1 MGVVR
6 LLDNARSLGFE
17 IQGVM
22 FKKILIAN
30 RGEIALRIIRTCKE
44 MGIKTVAVYSKADE
58 ESLHVRFADEA
69 VCIGPA
75 PSNESYLKIPN
86 IIAAAEIT
94 NADAI
99 HPGYGFLSENA
110 KFSKICAEH
119 KIKFIGASDG
129 QIEKMG
135 DKATAKETMRKAG
148 VPTVPGS
155 EGLLKDV
162 AHAKKE
168 AKEMGYPVMIKATA
182 GGGGKGMRAIWSED
196 EMEKNFE
203 SAVKEATA
211 SFGNGGMYME
221 KLIEEP
227 RHIEIQVVGDQYG
240 KACHLSERD
249 CSVQRRHQ
257 KLTEETP
264 SPFMTDSLRDDMG
277 KAAVKAAEFIKYEGA
292 GTVEFLVD
300 KHRNFYFME
309 MNTRIQVEHPITEQV
324 VDYDLIREQILVA
337 GGVPISGKN
346 YLPKLH
352 SIECRINAE
361 DPYNDFRP
369 SPGRITTLHTPG
381 GHGVR
386 LDTHVYSG
394 YIIPPNYDSM
404 IAKLITTAQTREE
417 AINKMRRALDEFVIE
432 GIKTTIPF
440 HRQLMDH
447 PDYLAGN
454 YTTKFM
460 EDFEMDPKYQ
470 Y

>member
-1 MGVVR
+1 
-6 LLDNARSLGFE
+6 
-17 IQGVM
+17 M

-30 RGEIALRIIRTCKE
+30 RGEIALRIIRSCKE

-75 PSNESYLKIPN
+75 PSSESYLKIPN

-99 HPGYGFLSENA
+99 HPGYGFLSENS

-119 KIKFIGASDG
+119 NIKFIGASADH
-129 QIEKMG
+129 IDKMG
-135 DKATAKETMRKAG
+135 DKATAKETMKKAG
-148 VPTVPGS
+148 VPTIPGS
-155 EGLLKDV
+155 AGLLKNV
-162 AHAKKE
+162 AEARKLAKKME
-168 AKEMGYPVMIKATA
+168 YPVMIKATA
-182 GGGGKGMRAIWSED
+182 GGGGKGMRAVWKDED
-196 EMEKNFE
+196 MEDLYD
-203 SAVKEATA
+203 SAVHEATA
-211 SFGNGGMYME
+211 AFGNGAMYME

-227 RHIEIQVVGDQYG
+227 RHIEIQIVGDQYG

-249 CSVQRRHQ
+249 CSIQRRHQ

-264 SPFMTDSLRDDMG
+264 SPYMTDKLRKDMG
-277 KAAVKAAEFIKYEGA
+277 EAAVKAAEFIQYEGA

-346 YLPKLH
+346 YFPKLH

-361 DPYNDFRP
+361 DPYNNFRP
-369 SPGRITTLHTPG
+369 SPGKITTLHTPG
-381 GHGVR
+381 GHGIR
-386 LDTHVYSG
+386 IDTHVYSG
-394 YIIPPNYDSM
+394 YTIPPNYDSM

-417 AINKMRRALDEFVIE
+417 AINKMKRALDEFVIE

-440 HRQLMDH
+440 HRQLMSH

-454 YTTKFM
+454 YTTAFM
-460 EDFEMDPKYQ
+460 ESFEMEPETEE
-470 Y
+470 